1 MKNYLTVF
9 ILPFLFFLS
18 LLGNSVTWAGPNPGD
33 TLSQANWQEAKGLI
47 PDSVLHHFQDGKYQ
61 AKIIT
66 LSTTLGW
73 GRKFKAASETNA
85 GKFSVNADNFLIDN
99 STQFYPVFLY
109 GYPFPQIDP
118 ADPHAAA
125 KVMYNFSYTLMQ
137 PDDLDRSA
145 NLHWL
150 TPSTLERYVEFQ
162 GQVLFYGSR
171 FSGPI
176 PNPDATLRKL
186 LIAGVSPHD
195 VVGVVTLEWTYL
207 DPKQWNSLW
216 TYVPGLRRARQRPP
230 ANGSDG
236 LFGSDLAHD
245 DPYLFSSKVQYFNW
259 KFVGVQEAL
268 VPYTLPNPR
277 PLHQTPQGYQFENL
291 QNVLTPGWETKGW
304 SGDSW
309 WPANYTL
316 VKRPVWVVEATPKD
330 PQYAY
335 GRQVLWIDKDLYV
348 GYYKEAYDK
357 GGRLWRSQ
365 VGSVSVGQ
373 SSDGDFSLAQ
383 PDFTLSVDEQRNH
396 ATVELP
402 LKQPEKI
409 FFNAGLSERL
419 FTQLEMMKR
428 AK

>member
-1 MKNYLTVF
+1 MRNYPTVF
-9 ILPFLFFLS
+9 ILTSLFFLN
-18 LLGNSVTWAGPNPGD
+18 LLSHSVVWAEPKAGD
-33 TLSQANWQEAKGLI
+33 TLSQANWQEAKGLM
-47 PDSVLHHFQDGKYQ
+47 PDPVLRRFQDGKYQ
-61 AKIIT
+61 AQVMT
-66 LSTTLGW
+66 LPDTLGW
-73 GRKFKAASETNA
+73 GSKFKAASETNA
-85 GKFSVNADNFLIDN
+85 GKFSVDAEDSLTDN
-99 STQFYPVFLY
+99 TTKTYPAFLY

-118 ADPHAAA
+118 QDPHAAA
-125 KVMYNFSYTLMQ
+125 KIMYNFSYTLMQ
-137 PDDLDRSA
+137 PDDLERST

-150 TPSTLERYVEFQ
+150 TPSTIERYVEFQ

-176 PNPDATLRKL
+176 ANPDATLRKL
-186 LIAGVSPHD
+186 IIAGVTPHD

-216 TYVPGLRRARQRPP
+216 TYVRALRRARQRPP

-245 DPYLFSSKVQYFNW
+245 DPYLFSGKIQYFAW
-259 KFVGVQEAL
+259 KFVGAQEAL

-277 PLHQTPQGYQFENL
+277 PLQHIRQGYQFENL
-291 QNVLTPGWETKGW
+291 QNFLELGWETKGW
-304 SGDSW
+304 SGDAW
-309 WPANYTL
+309 WPANYAL
-316 VKRPVWVVEATPKD
+316 VKRPVWVVEATAKD

-335 GRQVLWIDKDLYV
+335 SRQILWIDKELYI

-357 GGRLWRSQ
+357 GGQLWRTQ
-365 VGSVSVGQ
+365 VGSVSLGR
-373 SSDGDFSLAQ
+373 SAEGDFSLAQ
-383 PDFTLSVDEQRNH
+383 PDFTVSVDEQRNH

-409 FFNAGLSERL
+409 IFNAGLSEKL
-419 FTQLEMMKR
+419 FTQLELMKR